1 MALRYDSTLL
11 QLRAAYGYSHTQYES
26 DDNCCFLNQTE
37 GQNNAPYLLSKINVR
52 TYLWVCSFSQSSSF
66 LNWQT
71 LVPSHN
77 EIVKRIQQSW
87 LSVHVNFRDTLRYWY
102 DRQGKKSHCFFK
114 PFSMATHT
122 NLYSQWKSDNC
133 CFFTFWQS
141 RTMFVRKIALVL
153 LLSSTIVKLKKGLTR
168 EYFFCFF
175 YVAIVYS
182 TVLYSVLSPRRSS
195 RGCTTGEV
203 KGVYRTTFLSIVS

>member
-87 LSVHVNFRDTLRYWY
+87 LSVHVNFRDTLRYCMMTGKERNRTAFSSLFLWQHIRTY
-102 DRQGKKSHCFFK
+102 IHNGSLTIAAFLRFGSLAQCLSERQPQYFYYH
-114 PFSMATHT
+114 
-122 NLYSQWKSDNC
+122 QQ
-133 CFFTFWQS
+133 QS
-141 RTMFVRKIALVL
+141 
-153 LLSSTIVKLKKGLTR
+153 SSKR
-168 EYFFCFF
+168 
-175 YVAIVYS
+175 A
-182 TVLYSVLSPRRSS
+182 
-195 RGCTTGEV
+195 
-203 KGVYRTTFLSIVS
+203 